1 VSERADNEDLEPDDG
16 LFLTDAQLIR
26 RLGVP
31 RKIGYA
37 AIRDLEKEVRGR
49 PKFPGYDPLFPRR
62 RFWPAVEK
70 YFMLRHTH
78 HWQEATNATAETR
91 ETGGNRDARPGME
104 APQDA
109 LARLLDSATKHSRP
123 RLSHKKPTLVATN
136 EQSDR
141 DA

>member
-1 VSERADNEDLEPDDG
+1 MTEPDEIDGDGPDDG

-26 RLGVP
+26 KLGVP
-31 RKIGYA
+31 KKIGYA

-49 PKFPGYDPLFPRR
+49 PKFPAYDPLFPRR
-62 RFWPAVEK
+62 RFLPAVLK

-78 HWQEATNATAETR
+78 HWQEASNATAETQEAGR
-91 ETGGNRDARPGME
+91 DRDARPGME

-123 RLSHKKPTLVATN
+123 RLSHKKPALVAAN